1 MNTLRETKMTQTLT
15 REGLRDPI
23 SLGGGIRLDH
33 ALRDELRQKFYNSPK
48 GTYEAL
54 GMDHMA
60 FNNIISSKRLNIPLA
75 LRFQK
80 VLDVDLISE
89 EQLRISFESFV
100 DYLKDEYSL

>member
-1 MNTLRETKMTQTLT
+1 MTQTIT
-15 REGLRDPI
+15 RNGLKDSI
-23 SLGGGIRLDH
+23 SFGGGVRLDH
-33 ALRDELRQKFYNSPK
+33 SVRNELRQKFYNSPK

-80 VLDVDLISE
+80 ILEVDLISKQ
-89 EQLRISFESFV
+89 QLRTSFESFIG
-100 DYLKDEYSL
+100 YLKEEYSL

>member
-1 MNTLRETKMTQTLT
+1 MTQTLT
-15 REGLRDPI
+15 RNGLKDSI
-23 SLGGGIRLDH
+23 SFGGGVRLDH

-80 VLDVDLISE
+80 ILEVDLISE
-89 EQLRISFESFV
+89 QQLRTSFESFIC
-100 DYLKDEYSL
+100 YLKEEYSL

>member
-1 MNTLRETKMTQTLT
+1 MTQTLI
-15 REGLRDPI
+15 REGLKDKM
-23 SLGGGIRLDH
+23 SLGGGIRLNH

-89 EQLRISFESFV
+89 EQLRTYFESFV

>member
-1 MNTLRETKMTQTLT
+1 MTQTLT
-15 REGLRDPI
+15 RNGLKDSI
-23 SLGGGIRLDH
+23 SFGGGVRLDH
-33 ALRDELRQKFYNSPK
+33 ALRHELREKFYNSPK
-48 GTYEAL
+48 DTYEAL

-89 EQLRISFESFV
+89 EQLRTSFESFV